1 MTTLTRKTAM
11 TMFNKA
17 INKVVSK
24 NRVFTQDDQVALR
37 KALNNFTDSLCK
49 DKLITVKQWDNW
61 TQPY

>member
-1 MTTLTRKTAM
+1 
-11 TMFNKA
+11 MFNKA

-37 KALNNFTDSLCK
+37 KAWNNFTDSLCK